1 MHPLFE
7 HEPHL
12 RQAERRGCGRTDG
25 RRNGCRVHVD
35 SIHSVP
41 VVVLL
46 VGEEVLP
53 VDDGITRR
61 GARRRLQCGFQLGFS
76 IRVFLFFEIQYGFQ

>member
-12 RQAERRGCGRTDG
+12 RQAERRGCGRDG

-61 GARRRLQCGFQLGFS
+61 GARRRLQCNSMRISVGFFNSGLS
-76 IRVFLFFEIQYGFQ
+76 FL